1 MSSFTLK
8 CGQLHLARNSRYVEV
23 HSATLSFLWLV
34 VGGIIV
40 LVNLVVVIGQHG
52 YTLRENPQVDV
63 AFWYVLVV
71 LVPPSVTPG
80 AHNHCRRK

>member
-8 CGQLHLARNSRYVEV
+8 CGQLYLARNSRYVEV
-23 HSATLSFLWLV
+23 HSATSSFLWLL

-52 YTLRENPQVDV
+52 YTFEFPDTHQKHGKHVM
-63 AFWYVLVV
+63 
-71 LVPPSVTPG
+71 S
-80 AHNHCRRK
+80 